1 MTSRREFLLAGA
13 ALAASPLLAAAPDRT
28 VDVHHHFFD
37 PAYLKRKASE
47 ILARSAGYP
56 QVLQWTPERT
66 LEEMRSGGVG
76 TTILSMSAPIWFGD
90 RGESR
95 ELARGAN
102 EFTRGLLERYPGRF
116 GYFAVLPL
124 PSIEDALAELDHA
137 FDAGKADGVALLTNY
152 EDLYLGDARFV
163 PLLEAL
169 DARGAVVYVHPSTA
183 SCCRNLVPDV
193 SPAFLELPFDTTR
206 TIASL
211 LYSGAFS
218 RYGKIRFVFSHGGGT
233 LPYLADRLSQ
243 WARARPDLAAKL
255 PDGPAAELR
264 RLHFDTASV
273 TNAPAMAALR
283 AFAPATQILFG
294 TDYPYVKVGPQA
306 DELARLGLPAADLD
320 AIRHG
325 NAERLLPRLARAG

>member
-13 ALAASPLLAAAPDRT
+13 ALAATPLMAAGPNRL

-56 QVLQWTPERT
+56 HVLQWTPART
-66 LEEMRSGGVG
+66 LEEMASAGV
-76 TTILSMSAPIWFGD
+76 TTTVLSMSAPIWFGD
-90 RGESR
+90 RGETR

-102 EFTRGLLERYPGRF
+102 EYTRGLLEQYPGRF
-116 GYFAVLPL
+116 GHFAVLPL
-124 PSIEDALAELDHA
+124 PSIEDALAELDFA
-137 FDAGKADGVALLTNY
+137 FGAGKADGVALLTNY
-152 EDLYLGDARFV
+152 EDLYLGDARFL

-169 DARGAVVYVHPSTA
+169 DARGAVAYVHPSTA
-183 SCCRNLVPDV
+183 SCCRGLVPEV

-211 LYSGAFS
+211 LYSGALS
-218 RYGKIRFVFSHGGGT
+218 RFRRIRFVFSHGGGA
-233 LPYLADRLSQ
+233 LPFLADRLSQ

-255 PDGPAAELR
+255 PDGPLAELR

-273 TNAPAMAALR
+273 SNAPAMAALR
-283 AFAPATQILFG
+283 AFAPATQVLFG
-294 TDYPYVKVGPQA
+294 TDYPYVKVAPQVE
-306 DELARLGLPAADLD
+306 ELSRLGLPDADFG
-320 AIRHG
+320 AICHG

>member
-1 MTSRREFLLAGA
+1 MTNRREFLLAGA

-66 LEEMRSGGVG
+66 LEEMQSGGVG

-95 ELARGAN
+95 ELARSAN
-102 EFTRGLLERYPGRF
+102 EFTRGLLDRYPGRF

-169 DARGAVVYVHPSTA
+169 DARRRRVRAPVDGQ
-183 SCCRNLVPDV
+183 L
-193 SPAFLELPFDTTR
+193 LPQ
-206 TIASL
+206 S
-211 LYSGAFS
+211 
-218 RYGKIRFVFSHGGGT
+218 
-233 LPYLADRLSQ
+233 
-243 WARARPDLAAKL
+243 RAR
-255 PDGPAAELR
+255 
-264 RLHFDTASV
+264 S
-273 TNAPAMAALR
+273 
-283 AFAPATQILFG
+283 I
-294 TDYPYVKVGPQA
+294 
-306 DELARLGLPAADLD
+306 
-320 AIRHG
+320 
-325 NAERLLPRLARAG
+325 AGVP